1 MCKNKFFIR
10 LSLKL
15 HTVNML
21 SQTNTLTPV
30 PQSPLAKFTKGLC
43 MRLEGLHGTR
53 VARPRYLVHI
63 STRVPKW
70 NH

>member
-1 MCKNKFFIR
+1 
-10 LSLKL
+10 
-15 HTVNML
+15 ML